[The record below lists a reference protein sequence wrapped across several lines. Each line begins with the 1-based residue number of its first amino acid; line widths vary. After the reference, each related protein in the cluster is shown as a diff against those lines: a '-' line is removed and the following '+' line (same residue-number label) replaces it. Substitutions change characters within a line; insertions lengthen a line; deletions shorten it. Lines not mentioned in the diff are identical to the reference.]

1 MNELAERLFEFAA
14 QTIKYVRTLPTTTE
28 YKVIRYQLIK
38 SSTSAGANYEEAQA
52 GSSRADFSHKTSI
65 ALREMRE
72 ANYWLR
78 MVKKVSIEQHE
89 NQTLTALISE
99 SAQLKNI
106 LGKIVAK
113 TKS

>member
-1 MNELAERLFEFAA
+1 MNELAERLFEFGVL
-14 QTIKYVRTLPTTTE
+14 TIKFVRTLPNTTE
-28 YKVIRYQLIK
+28 YKIIRYQLIK
-38 SSTSAGANYEEAQA
+38 SSTSSGANYEEAQA
-52 GSSRADFSHKTSI
+52 GSSRADFSHKTGI

-78 MVKKVSIEQHE
+78 MIRKVIIEQRE
-89 NQTLTALISE
+89 NKTLTELISE
-99 SAQLKNI
+99 STQLKNI